1 MNGVQ
6 IMRKKSTE
14 KKPPEPKPYFFDPTK
29 ETKKEREARIN
40 ATVKKALESVTF
52 RADRRVFD
60 AEKG

>member
-1 MNGVQ
+1 
-6 IMRKKSTE
+6 MRKKSTE
-14 KKPPEPKPYFFDPTK
+14 KKSPEPKPYFFDPTR